1 MNPAEDKS
9 APQNPG
15 FAQLGIFVKLPLELH
30 LTIGK
35 YVLGEIHPAS
45 FAFALAVLCC
55 SRYVYQK
62 IADRLF
68 RDFKHEFRV
77 AGSGLSFNF
86 TVKQTRSHSSRSQA
100 IFTLFLGG
108 EG

>member
-45 FAFALAVLCC
+45 FAFALAVLRC
-55 SRYVYQK
+55 S
-62 IADRLF
+62 
-68 RDFKHEFRV
+68 
-77 AGSGLSFNF
+77 
-86 TVKQTRSHSSRSQA
+86 
-100 IFTLFLGG
+100 
-108 EG
+108 